1 MSRSR
6 GHNRTGSSAG
16 FTLVEV
22 MVATLI
28 FGTVSVAV
36 MGAFL
41 FLGTS
46 MTRMVYAQQLEENSR
61 RMLYLFTQDVGK
73 ATKTTTATS
82 TTVILTLPSTT
93 VKYLYDSSAQTVTR
107 YEPDDGSGT
116 TSILLKNLTAFEF
129 DFFDNAGTAIT
140 VPQSPSSSY
149 KAIKSVQYAFTSSLG
164 TTTAGGLTIY
174 RTSTRYQTVSPIVY
188 LRNSAVNGLL
198 P

>member
-6 GHNRTGSSAG
+6 GHSRTGSAAG
-16 FTLVEV
+16 FTLAEV

-61 RMLYLFTQDVGK
+61 RMLYVFTQDVSK
-73 ATKTTTATS
+73 ATKVTTAS
-82 TTVILTLPSTT
+82 DTTVIVTQPSTT

-107 YEPDDGSGT
+107 YQPDDGTGT
-116 TSILLKNLTAFEF
+116 TTILLKNLTTF
-129 DFFDNAGTAIT
+129 DFDYFNNAGTTIT
-140 VPQSPSSSY
+140 VPQSPSASY
-149 KAIKSVQYAFTSSLG
+149 KAIKSVQYSFTSSLG
-164 TTTAGGLTIY
+164 TTTAGGNAIY
-174 RTSTRYQTVSPIVY
+174 RTTTRYQTVSPIVY
-188 LRNSAVNGLL
+188 LRNSAANGLL